1 MVLAFID
8 IIPERDIGKSFF
20 LYIKFNDL
28 LCRLL
33 QLALND
39 ELAIRLVRTSII
51 LYLFNGMNESNQF
64 QGN

>member
-20 LYIKFNDL
+20 FIKFIDSL
-28 LCRLL
+28 YVDGF

-39 ELAIRLVRTSII
+39 ELACSYVYT
-51 LYLFNGMNESNQF
+51 LYNEMNELNQF